1 MKTNDFQSKLFN
13 LNVLFV
19 FGRHF
24 GCQYLVILRGRT
36 DLNLK
41 PRLFAFLLKAHR
53 NLKRLLCVQPTLQF
67 LEFSTKT
74 VILCRRK
81 KNYRV
86 FSLTWPASVCKFI
99 GTKESVYIRKE
110 FNFHRTSLWPQ
121 HGSLRTADAFPV
133 VASQHGRRFIVLGH
147 QYGRRDVMWKHS
159 IPVYSVDTYWLKR
172 HVMQLVSR
180 YNCEHDLLWR
190 TCENRTNNSIDWNLQ
205 ERYWTLWSLFLSIK
219 IWFKSKSPA
228 RKWTR
233 KCAFSFYLIYN
244 RVIPG
249 VI

>member
-24 GCQYLVILRGRT
+24 GCPYLVILRGRT

-53 NLKRLLCVQPTLQF
+53 NLKRLLCVQPILQF
-67 LEFSTKT
+67 LEFSRKT
-74 VILCRRK
+74 VVLCRRK

-110 FNFHRTSLWPQ
+110 FNSQRIGLGH
-121 HGSLRTADAFPV
+121 
-133 VASQHGRRFIVLGH
+133 QHGRRFIVLGH

-159 IPVYSVDTYWLKR
+159 IPCTI
-172 HVMQLVSR
+172 
-180 YNCEHDLLWR
+180 C
-190 TCENRTNNSIDWNLQ
+190 
-205 ERYWTLWSLFLSIK
+205 LFI
-219 IWFKSKSPA
+219 
-228 RKWTR
+228 
-233 KCAFSFYLIYN
+233 
-244 RVIPG
+244 G
-249 VI
+249 

>member
-1 MKTNDFQSKLFN
+1 MFRVKTNDFQSKVFN

-24 GCQYLVILRGRT
+24 GCPYLVILLGRT

-53 NLKRLLCVQPTLQF
+53 NLKRLLCVQPILQF
-67 LEFSTKT
+67 LEFSRKT

-110 FNFHRTSLWPQ
+110 FNFHRTGLGHQ
-121 HGSLRTADAFPV
+121 HGSLRTADA
-133 VASQHGRRFIVLGH
+133 
-147 QYGRRDVMWKHS
+147 
-159 IPVYSVDTYWLKR
+159 
-172 HVMQLVSR
+172 
-180 YNCEHDLLWR
+180 
-190 TCENRTNNSIDWNLQ
+190 
-205 ERYWTLWSLFLSIK
+205 
-219 IWFKSKSPA
+219 
-228 RKWTR
+228 
-233 KCAFSFYLIYN
+233 
-244 RVIPG
+244 
-249 VI
+249 